1 MRFLVLLLLI
11 CNTVFAQED
20 KTRWV
25 ANRKAILESD
35 TNYYFY
41 QGLKYGSQSLYN
53 PLYVVVNGGYDIY
66 QLDGHQRDVFRFN
79 YAANAV
85 NVFRNLANPAPAIR
99 DAGLKT
105 FLTTEVFPLNF
116 TREGAQWVPNY
127 TLHIFGGGM
136 SYRMMTEWYR
146 YHNVRKPKLMSL
158 LTVWTMHIM
167 NEVVENGNHTG
178 TNLDPIA
185 DVYIFNI
192 AGILLFNSIK
202 VSRFFSETLHM
213 ADWSLQPAIS
223 FPDFRLHN
231 NGHYVSLKYYMPFYD
246 KIGLFGRMG
255 MGFLGGVSYKINNK
269 LTIHGGLG
277 IRSGQLELLQEAA
290 RIVTIETK
298 LSGGLFLEKNNSL
311 LASIQ
316 VSDVHEYF
324 INANVY
330 PGVIRIKNF
339 STGLWAN
346 VAKDGN
352 TSFGICTRYT
362 LGMGIGYTT
371 YR

>member
-1 MRFLVLLLLI
+1 VRVLLILI
-11 CNTVFAQED
+11 LFVNTAFAEED
-20 KTRWV
+20 KTRWIEK
-25 ANRKAILESD
+25 RKAILESD
-35 TNYYFY
+35 TNFYFY

-53 PLYVVVNGGYDIY
+53 PLYLIVNGGYDIY
-66 QLDGHQRDVFRFN
+66 QLDGHPRDMFRFN
-79 YAANAV
+79 YAANAG
-85 NVFRNLANPAPAIR
+85 NVFRNLVNPVPAIR
-99 DAGLKT
+99 DAGVKT

-158 LTVWTMHIM
+158 LTVWTMHFM
-167 NEVVENGNHTG
+167 NEVVENANHQG

-185 DVYIFNI
+185 DVFIFNV

-213 ADWSLQPAIS
+213 ADWSLQPSIT

-231 NGHYVSLKYYMPFYD
+231 NGHYVSLKYYMPFYE

-255 MGFLGGVSYKINNK
+255 MGFLGGLSYRINDE
-269 LTIHGGLG
+269 LTLHGGMG
-277 IRSGQLELLQEAA
+277 IRSGQLVLLQEAA
-290 RIVTIETK
+290 RLVTIETK

-316 VSDVHEYF
+316 ISDVHEYF